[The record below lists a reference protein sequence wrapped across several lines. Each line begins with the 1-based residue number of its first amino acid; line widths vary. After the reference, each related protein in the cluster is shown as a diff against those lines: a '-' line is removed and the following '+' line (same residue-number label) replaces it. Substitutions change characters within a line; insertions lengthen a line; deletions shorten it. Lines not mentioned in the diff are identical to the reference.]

1 MWEGD
6 DQDHH
11 LRHTLAPVY
20 TYYSKKKEEPVEV
33 KPEANNAQ
41 FSKYELLHGI
51 LMRLSGRY
59 TDDEIKYLETI
70 HDTPLLLFNDEG
82 KEGHYTQISLV
93 QKLIKQ
99 WKLEISKGYKIMK
112 PEEMAELER
121 LAEETEAA
129 NKLKAKE
136 KAIKKREEAKA
147 QMMKKEIENMKEAAE
162 GLENLKDE
170 SKPAVK
176 CYYINLKK
184 IACLP
189 RIKGYLTKKGGKP
202 NGMNFVPDS
211 GSQVNL
217 ISKKHFLELGR
228 KMEEIDMSE
237 PVIICGVSNKKNK
250 PSGFVYLD
258 LNLQGMDNKFYQMP
272 KMPFYVLDGPLD
284 QVLIGWPGHEQLFHG
299 YDRGEYGKN
308 QTPFFTF
315 CMYDQEGLLQEKI
328 PFRHD
333 EVKKNCKIVNTNTVT
348 LSEQPRSI
356 SFRSD
361 GPINKTQI
369 KSLSNNKGYKI
380 HNFDLASNDLQITTR
395 DDGELHCYYSC
406 SVEVSSEEPRSLE
419 AETLEVELEHVMPD
433 IMDELVMVYLG
444 QDMGDDELPVMENIE
459 AVTTEQIAVCVDAEF
474 EPNKDK
480 WYIPEMKHLPKNVQD
495 KFEDV
500 FERFKDVFSKD
511 KFDIAKCNVP
521 KAHIMT
527 EPGKTAKDQ
536 PARHSETEGDIIQDY
551 LDEMLKSDQIRKLR
565 PDEYS
570 EWNHRLLLVFRNE
583 GEKNFLSSKADSQT
597 MTREERIEHLKK
609 GSRLVSDVRNL
620 NSISVKAG
628 TMYLPTIQE
637 LLPTFGF
644 NGKEGKCCSTTDIRS
659 GFSNIELDYRSQLK
673 TAFVHRGQKYCY
685 TRMLQGWT
693 NAPVIFQERLARILN
708 RETFQEFLKEKNF
721 NRPLVFEK
729 CLITYLDDICL
740 LGDDVD
746 QHLLVWEYMLT
757 RFKVMGLKINA
768 KKTQIMS
775 ENINFLGYQITPGRN
790 EYGLTSERKAA
801 FQGWKFQANRE
812 YLVSRL
818 CTLNYF
824 DTCIPGFKIIT
835 QCLNA
840 LVREKSMVVEKFH
853 VKEFEMMKLLL
864 ELDITFMIPDLTRP
878 LILSTD
884 ASFTCSAAC
893 LMQYD
898 PNEGPQSSRLRLCSV
913 NTKQFNKADIHK
925 AIVHKETLGFRNMLN
940 YYKPYVSACQSSV
953 VAFTDAACL
962 QFLHRYRNTHSPL
975 YSMSINI
982 SAFKNLYVFFSK
994 GSWLNSLADNLS
1006 RGTAGQKIQSIAAI
1020 PKEYLENTT
1029 PLNLNGKLVTP
1040 SMLLEICSRPL
1051 PKYFSDLPARHTQ
1064 AFATFK
1070 NEEDMISQL
1079 DKPPAEK
1086 EVLDAIF
1093 FGYESIP
1100 KDSRIF
1106 QNSKTG
1112 RIIAKTDF
1120 KALSQKMK
1128 FPEIKAKLLFVEC
1141 MCLHNDSP
1149 DEFDK
1154 EAREWAAKLNQYLE
1168 EHKDI
1173 SEENFKNRL
1182 VKFLNN
1188 LKISKEDFKKLVDDF
1203 RYTSLYN
1210 TDLEDEIDNLGLHLF
1225 ISVNQSDRSAVQLS
1239 TTEEEQNRDLQ
1250 IELYNQIIISPG
1262 DFHVVM
1268 TELCLN
1274 TKYGSSYEAPKRKDI
1289 TIQDVWQLTDN
1300 EYVMRYLLIQNLTDK
1315 DVILKKGEDM
1325 GSIKMHIIMNN
1336 TCLCTKPPPITYLV
1350 RSKMTG
1356 AENIDEWVEGEVQV
1370 FLGSLLAEAT
1380 TEKDST
1386 SFRDPEIEEEGVGLE
1401 EDSSLKVESENEE
1414 GIKFLKPISKKH
1426 LNSLLYSNISVAGV
1440 EMFSPDFFKAAQQS
1454 SKFLQDIRRKIEL
1467 GESTRFIVKDD
1478 LIYEKHPKRGEIIC
1492 IDDITTIMYYESL
1505 HRNGRHYNQLIM
1517 DRHFESMFSNPNYKK
1532 YSKAARLNCAVC
1544 TMNIPCKKKNFTMNP
1559 DEKTALPVWYKV
1571 HVDAVENLPRANSGK
1586 KYLIIYVC
1594 ASSGFTQARA
1604 TRTLN
1609 ASEITRVTDEVLA
1622 GFSICKIMMTDF
1634 GPAFRSREFA
1644 ELMEFWKINHSKF
1657 TPQRPQENGIAEA
1670 GVKNF
1675 RERLENII
1683 LGDGFNARND
1693 WDKYLTRGV
1702 IYFNNSPLY
1711 PSINTVTRHD
1721 MMFSNLKYHTPKL
1734 LNVNVFDSPSNDGER
1749 RSALHKIFDIRAKR
1763 RESFGDKKFKYEPGQ
1778 LVCCPLGK
1786 TEHSRI
1792 NSGRGFQPN
1801 VQNYFEVMEV
1811 NPNGCRL
1818 KSLLDQSEVSVG
1830 FDKIQPC
1837 SQHEITHFI
1846 GREPLEEST
1855 FIKNIYKHKNKPT
1868 LLQFIDDVNKTLP
1881 EEKQMPVLYE
1891 DNDDIE
1897 QEESEVESES
1907 SEVYDSEPEEEDT
1920 SDHEENMATWP
1931 TKIKEKTKDSQDI
1944 NPENVWEGRLRQRKR
1959 TYLTYVP
1966 STDQSSDEDDYLS
1979 CYSSNQSHSSS
1990 GSTSEEEY
1998 DTSETEGY
2006 DTPESLT
2013 ESSDK
2018 EDDYDVE
2025 DKKEVTFDNNTQVL
2039 KFDNTTAVDK
2049 IKDEYAE
2056 TSEKL
2061 TIHKEKST
2069 TRASA
2074 YLVQE
2079 WGISPSEAYLWD
2091 LHRVRRILE

>member
-1 MWEGD
+1 
-6 DQDHH
+6 
-11 LRHTLAPVY
+11 
-20 TYYSKKKEEPVEV
+20 
-33 KPEANNAQ
+33 
-41 FSKYELLHGI
+41 
-51 LMRLSGRY
+51 MRLAGRY
-59 TDDEIKYLETI
+59 TDDEVKYLETT
-70 HDTPLLLFNDEG
+70 HETPLVLFNNEG
-82 KEGHYTQISLV
+82 KDGHYTQISLV

-99 WKLEISKGYKIMK
+99 WKLEISKGYRIMK
-112 PEEMAELER
+112 PEEIAKLER

-129 NKLKAKE
+129 NKQKAKE

-147 QMMKKEIENMKEAAE
+147 QMMKKEIDNMKEAAKD
-162 GLENLKDE
+162 LENLNDN
-170 SKPAVK
+170 SKPSVK
-176 CYYINLKK
+176 CYYINLAK

-217 ISKKHFLELGR
+217 ISKKHYLDLGR
-228 KMEEIDMSE
+228 KVEEINMSE
-237 PVIICGVSNKKNK
+237 PVVICGVSNKKNK
-250 PSGFVYLD
+250 PSGYVYLD
-258 LNLQGMDNKFYQMP
+258 INLQGMDNKFYNMP

-284 QVLIGWPGHEQLFHG
+284 QVLIGWPGHNQLWHG
-299 YDRGEYGKN
+299 YNRGEFGRN

-315 CMYDQEGLLQEKI
+315 RMYDNEGLVREKI

-333 EVKKNCKIVNTNTVT
+333 EVKKNCKIVNTNTVK

-356 SFRSD
+356 TFRSD
-361 GPINKTQI
+361 GPINKSQI
-369 KSLSNNKGYKI
+369 KNMSNNKGYKI
-380 HNFDLASNDLQITTR
+380 HNFDLGSNDMEITKQNN
-395 DDGELHCYYSC
+395 GELQCYYSC
-406 SVEVSSEEPRSLE
+406 SVEVSCEEPHDLE
-419 AETLEVELEHVMPD
+419 AEALEVELEHELPD
-433 IMDELVMVYLG
+433 ILDDLVTVYLG
-444 QDMGDDELPVMENIE
+444 QDLGDDELPIMENIE
-459 AVTTEQIAVCVDAEF
+459 AITTEQIAVCVDAEF
-474 EPNKDK
+474 EPDKEK
-480 WYIPEMKHLPKNVQD
+480 WYIPEMKHLPENVQI
-495 KFEDV
+495 KFGDV

-583 GEKNFLSSKADSQT
+583 GEKSFLTSKADSQT
-597 MTREERIEHLKK
+597 MTQEERIEHLKK

-693 NAPVIFQERLARILN
+693 NAPVIFQERLSRILN
-708 RETFQEFLKEKNF
+708 RESFQEFLKEKSYK
-721 NRPLVFEK
+721 RPLVFEK

-740 LGDDVD
+740 LGDDVE

-757 RFKVMGLKINA
+757 RFKEMGLKINA
-768 KKTQIMS
+768 KKTQVMS
-775 ENINFLGYQITPGRN
+775 ENINFLGYQISPGRN

-840 LVREKSMVVEKFH
+840 LVREKNMVVERFH

-864 ELDITFMIPDLTRP
+864 ELDISFMIPDLTRP

-1006 RGTAGQKIQSIAAI
+1006 RGTAGQKIQSIAAL

-1029 PLNLNGKLVTP
+1029 PLDLNGKFATP

-1051 PKYFSDLPARHTQ
+1051 PKFFSDMPARHTQ
-1064 AFATFK
+1064 AFASFK

-1079 DKPPAEK
+1079 DKPAAEK

-1100 KDSRIF
+1100 EDSRIF

-1141 MCLHNDSP
+1141 MCLHNDSTE
-1149 DEFDK
+1149 EFDK
-1154 EAREWAAKLNQYLE
+1154 EAREWASKLNLYLE
-1168 EHKDI
+1168 DRKDI
-1173 SEENFKNRL
+1173 CEESFKNKL
-1182 VKFLNN
+1182 VSFLNN

-1210 TDLEDEIDNLGLHLF
+1210 TELEADIDNLGLHLF

-1239 TTEEEQNRDLQ
+1239 TTEEEQNRDLH
-1250 IELYNQIIISPG
+1250 IELHNQTVIPPG
-1262 DFHVVM
+1262 GFHVVM

-1274 TKYGSSYEAPKRKDI
+1274 TKYGSSYEAPERKDI
-1289 TIQDVWQLTDN
+1289 SIQDVWQLTDN
-1300 EYVMRYLLIQNLTDK
+1300 EYVMRYLLVQNMTDK
-1315 DVILKKGEDM
+1315 EVILKKGEEM
-1325 GSIKMHIIMNN
+1325 GRIKMHIIMEN

-1356 AENIDEWVEGEVQV
+1356 AENIDEWVDGEVQV

-1380 TEKDST
+1380 TERDPST
-1386 SFRDPEIEEEGVGLE
+1386 FRDPEPLDKGQGLN
-1401 EDSSLKVESENEE
+1401 EDSSLMVESEDED
-1414 GIKFLKPISKKH
+1414 GVKFLKPISKKH

-1440 EMFSPDFFKAAQQS
+1440 EMFSPEFFRTAQQS
-1454 SKFLQDIRRKIEL
+1454 SKFLQEIRRKIEL

-1478 LIYEKHPKRGEIIC
+1478 LIYEKHPDRGELIC
-1492 IDDITTIMYYESL
+1492 VDDITTIMYYESL
-1505 HRNGRHYNQLIM
+1505 HRNGRHYNQQLM
-1517 DRHFESMFSNPNYKK
+1517 DKHFASMFSNPNYKK
-1532 YSKAARLNCAVC
+1532 YSKEARLKCAVC
-1544 TMNIPCKKKNFTMNP
+1544 TMNIPCRKKSFTMNP

-1571 HVDAVENLPRANSGK
+1571 HVDAVENLPRSNSGM
-1586 KYLIIYVC
+1586 KYLLIYVC

-1609 ASEITRVTDEVLA
+1609 ATEITKVTDEVLA
-1622 GFSICKIMMTDF
+1622 GFSICKILMTDF
-1634 GPAFRSREFA
+1634 GPAFRSKEFA
-1644 ELMEFWKINHSKF
+1644 RLMKLWKINHSKF
-1657 TPQRPQENGIAEA
+1657 TPQRPQENGIAES

-1702 IYFNNSPLY
+1702 IYYNNSPLY

-1721 MMFSNLKYHTPKL
+1721 MMFSNLKYHTPRL
-1734 LNVNVFDSPSNDGER
+1734 LNINVYDTPSNDDER
-1749 RSALHKIFDIRAKR
+1749 RSALHKIFEIREKR
-1763 RESFGDKKFKYEPGQ
+1763 RESFGNKEFKYEPGQ

-1792 NSGRGFQPN
+1792 NSGRGLQPN
-1801 VQNYFEVMEV
+1801 VQNYFEIQEV

-1830 FDKIQPC
+1830 FDKIHPC
-1837 SQHEITHFI
+1837 SEHEITHFI

-1855 FIKNIYKHKNKPT
+1855 FIKNMYKHKNLPT
-1868 LLQFIDDVNKTLP
+1868 LLEFIDDVNRTLP
-1881 EEKQMPVLYE
+1881 EHNQMSAAFE
-1891 DNDDIE
+1891 DNDSTE
-1897 QEESEVESES
+1897 QEDTEVESG
-1907 SEVYDSEPEEEDT
+1907 SEDVYDSESEEEDT

-1931 TKIKEKTKDSQDI
+1931 TKIKEKTKDKNESGSSNI
-1944 NPENVWEGRLRQRKR
+1944 WEGRLRPRKR
-1959 TYLTYVP
+1959 TYLSYIP
-1966 STDQSSDEDDYLS
+1966 SSGQSSDEDEYLS
-1979 CYSSNQSHSSS
+1979 CFSSS
-1990 GSTSEEEY
+1990 RDSSDDDTTSESEE
-1998 DTSETEGY
+1998 DISETEGY
-2006 DTPESLT
+2006 DDSGSVTSGSEHTNEDTT
-2013 ESSDK
+2013 E
-2018 EDDYDVE
+2018 E
-2025 DKKEVTFDNNTQVL
+2025 KKEVTFNNETQIL
-2039 KFDNTTAVDK
+2039 KFDTTAAVDK
-2049 IKDEYAE
+2049 VNIDNAE
-2056 TSEKL
+2056 VSEILSCPQKGQ
-2061 TIHKEKST
+2061 T
-2069 TRASA
+2069 TRAST
-2074 YLVQE
+2074 YLIQG
-2079 WGISPSEAYLWD
+2079 WGMTSPEIYLWD
-2091 LHRVRRILE
+2091 LHRVRRMLNQ